1 MGTTEEIMKK
11 ELILR
16 GYSPKTI
23 KVYLGHLDRFAR
35 HFETDPALL
44 NAKHVRA
51 YLLILSNKEG
61 VSTAYRDQAIS
72 ALKFLYT
79 VVLKRSFVSDKM
91 PRPKKEHKLPTVLS
105 KREVIKLLNA
115 VRNVK
120 HRALLMTIYASGLRL
135 GEVVRLRPED
145 IDSDRHLINV
155 RGGKGKKD
163 RRTILSN
170 VALDY
175 LRHYW
180 QIYKP
185 GRWLFPGQKT
195 GSHISPRSVQKV
207 VEAARKRAGIRKK
220 CSAHT
225 LRHSF
230 ATHLLE
236 SGTDLRYIQELLGHK
251 SSKTT
256 EIYTHVTKRDLAKIT
271 SPLDNLD
278 LDEGSPKTNNN
289 GANTTKNDPFNEI

>member
-1 MGTTEEIMKK
+1 MGNLNDQVKR

-16 GYSPKTI
+16 GYSPQTI
-23 KVYLGHLDRFAR
+23 KVYLGHLDRFER
-35 HFETDPALL
+35 HFGTGPDML
-44 NAKHVRA
+44 NAKHVRE
-51 YLLILSNKEG
+51 YLLVLSEKEG
-61 VSTAYRDQAIS
+61 VSTAYRDQAVS

-79 VVLKRSFVSDKM
+79 AVLKRPFVSDKL
-91 PRPKKEHKLPTVLS
+91 PRPKKEHKLPSVLS
-105 KREVIKLLNA
+105 RREVIKLLNA

-120 HRALLMTIYASGLRL
+120 HRSILMTIYSSGLRL
-135 GEVVRLRPED
+135 GEVVRLKPGD
-145 IDSDRHLINV
+145 IDSDRRMINV

-163 RRTILSN
+163 RITILSK

-175 LRHYW
+175 LRQYW
-180 QIYKP
+180 MIYKP
-185 GRWLFPGQKT
+185 GRWLFPGQKQGT
-195 GSHISPRSVQKV
+195 HISARSVQKV
-207 VEAARKRAGIRKK
+207 VETARLRAGIRKQ

-236 SGTDLRYIQELLGHK
+236 SGTGIRHIQELLGHK

-271 SPLDNLD
+271 SPLDTLD
-278 LDEGSPKTNNN
+278 DDDT
-289 GANTTKNDPFNEI
+289 